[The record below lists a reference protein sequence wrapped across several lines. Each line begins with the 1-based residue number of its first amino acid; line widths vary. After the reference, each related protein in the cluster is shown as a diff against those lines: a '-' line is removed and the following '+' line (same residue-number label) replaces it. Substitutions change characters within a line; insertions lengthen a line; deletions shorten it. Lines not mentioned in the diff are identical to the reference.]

1 MRGLVLLPLAGVLC
15 LLGLAVSE
23 TVVFAQEPK
32 KGLRPATAI
41 EHAPKFPGTWRL
53 ISAEYV
59 GPSGTTRY
67 LYGRGAVGLLMYDAR
82 GHMSAQ
88 IMNPERALWAGEDRL
103 KESAGEAKESIDTYI
118 AYFGDYVI
126 DNKKMTV
133 THKVKGAMIPN
144 WTGTDQ
150 VRGFEFW
157 GDDRLVLTTDSKIDG
172 VVYKAKL
179 TWERMQ

>member
-1 MRGLVLLPLAGVLC
+1 MTIRHFI
-15 LLGLAVSE
+15 AVSVLVFA
-23 TVVFAQEPK
+23 TAAFAQEAK
-32 KGLRPATAI
+32 KALRPATAI

-59 GPSGTTRY
+59 GPSGNTRY
-67 LYGRGAVGLLMYDAR
+67 LYGRGAVGILMYDAR

-88 IMNPERALWAGEDRL
+88 IMSPERALWAAEDRL
-103 KESAGEAKESIDTYI
+103 KETPGEAKESIDTYI

-133 THKVKGAMIPN
+133 THKVKGAIIPN
-144 WTGTDQ
+144 WTSTDQ

>member
-1 MRGLVLLPLAGVLC
+1 MRGLVLLSLAGLACLFGVLPGVER
-15 LLGLAVSE
+15 LL
-23 TVVFAQEPK
+23 AQEARR
-32 KGLRPATAI
+32 GLKPATAI

-53 ISAEYV
+53 LSAEYV
-59 GPSGTTRY
+59 GPSGATRY
-67 LYGRGAVGLLMYDAR
+67 LYGRGAVGVLMYDAR

-88 IMNPERALWAGEDRL
+88 ITNPEREVWAAGERL
-103 KESAGEAKESIDTYI
+103 KDTPAEAKASIDSYI

-126 DNKKMTV
+126 DQKKMV
-133 THKVKGAMIPN
+133 VIHKVKGALIPN

-157 GDDRLVLTTDSKIDG
+157 GDDRLVLTTDAKIEG

>member
-1 MRGLVLLPLAGVLC
+1 MSVAGVVCLFGLLAGDNV
-15 LLGLAVSE
+15 A
-23 TVVFAQEPK
+23 FAQETK
-32 KGLRPATAI
+32 KTLRPATAI

-59 GPSGTTRY
+59 GPSGATRY
-67 LYGRGAVGLLMYDAR
+67 QYGRGAIGLLMYDAR

-88 IMNPERALWAGEDRL
+88 IMNPEREVWSTGERL
-103 KESAGEAKESIDTYI
+103 KETDAEAKASIDSYI
-118 AYFGDYVI
+118 SYFGDYVV
-126 DNKKMTV
+126 DNKKMV
-133 THKVKGAMIPN
+133 VIHKVKGSIIPN

-157 GDDRLVLTTDSKIDG
+157 GDDRLVLTTDAKIDG

-179 TWERMQ
+179 TWERIQ